1 MPGMQQ
7 ETWRISH
14 QGKNIIGSFLEVVHR
29 SNEIVRTNG
38 WKADHEAMELG
49 MEKLKGC
56 EKFKVEPL

>member
-38 WKADHEAMELG
+38 WKTDHEAMELG
-49 MEKLKGC
+49 MEKLKRM
-56 EKFKVEPL
+56 